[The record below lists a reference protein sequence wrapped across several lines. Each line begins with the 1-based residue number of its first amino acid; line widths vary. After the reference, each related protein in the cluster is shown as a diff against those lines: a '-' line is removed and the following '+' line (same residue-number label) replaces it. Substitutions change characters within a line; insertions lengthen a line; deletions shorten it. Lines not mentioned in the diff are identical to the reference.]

1 MVGEGGGDGGSGS
14 CFALWRTIWNLWLC
28 VFSQFLSGVAAQDEK
43 AFLFSFL
50 LPVCSR
56 IPRWMGG
63 RGTEG
68 WGVEGGEG
76 VRVRF
81 AT

>member
-1 MVGEGGGDGGSGS
+1 MEVLGAALRSGGRGGTYG
-14 CFALWRTIWNLWLC
+14 LC
-28 VFSQFLSGVAAQDEK
+28 VFSQFLGGVAAQDEK

-50 LPVCSR
+50 LRVCSR

-63 RGTEG
+63 RGDRG
-68 WGVEGGEG
+68 MGVEGGEG

-81 AT
+81 AA